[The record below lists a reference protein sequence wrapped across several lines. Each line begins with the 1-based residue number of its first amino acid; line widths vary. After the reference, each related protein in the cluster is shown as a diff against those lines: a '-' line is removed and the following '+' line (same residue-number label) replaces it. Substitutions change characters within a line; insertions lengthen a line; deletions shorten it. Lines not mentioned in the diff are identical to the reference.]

1 MCQKGHQHW
10 YTAAIKTNENTR
22 EGLRSWAEEGEEKRK
37 RERGRGRE
45 KEIERGEKGVKFAA
59 GVNPA

>member
-1 MCQKGHQHW
+1 MKIQGKGW
-10 YTAAIKTNENTR
+10 
-22 EGLRSWAEEGEEKRK
+22 GVGRK
-37 RERGRGRE
+37 RERKRERE